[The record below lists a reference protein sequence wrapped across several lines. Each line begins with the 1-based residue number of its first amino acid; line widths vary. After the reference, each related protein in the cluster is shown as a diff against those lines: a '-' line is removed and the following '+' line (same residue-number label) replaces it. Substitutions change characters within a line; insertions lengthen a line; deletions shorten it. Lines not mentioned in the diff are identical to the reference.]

1 KYQAGEIA
9 TVLCLLKGGTLW
21 FRQTR
26 WGATFCCGSVS
37 EPKNSIIL
45 NVSQSELKYLLLLYC
60 IQLNHSSV
68 PQIAC
73 RQKVPGGRLA
83 SVHNLRA
90 NTDLVSIVKKCN
102 FRQWSVW
109 LGAMRLYK
117 SNRFIWT
124 DGSRWNFQKW
134 APGEP
139 NNLWNNE
146 NCVESY
152 IQYTGNWNDIPC
164 EALRPFICAF
174 KSGSRRWKTEK
185 CWKHDTAWLI
195 KITQRMKR

>member
-1 KYQAGEIA
+1 HIFAIGIMSVVVFCALPDTVSVEEEQNQTSFLLRRCLGRHHRDWYRVGSYCMKYFNTPLSFSNAE
-9 TVLCLLKGGTLW
+9 
-21 FRQTR
+21 
-26 WGATFCCGSVS
+26 
-37 EPKNSIIL
+37 
-45 NVSQSELKYLLLLYC
+45 
-60 IQLNHSSV
+60 
-68 PQIAC
+68 IAC